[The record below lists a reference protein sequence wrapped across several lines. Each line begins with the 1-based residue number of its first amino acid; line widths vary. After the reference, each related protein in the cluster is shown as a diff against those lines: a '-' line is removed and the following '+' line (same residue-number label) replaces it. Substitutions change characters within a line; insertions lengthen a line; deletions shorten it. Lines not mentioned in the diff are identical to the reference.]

1 MARIQIHT
9 PGNFSFST
17 SLQVRITDINYG
29 GHLGNDSLLSML
41 HEARVQYLQ
50 NLGFSELNAGGAGLI
65 MADVAIVYKGEG
77 FQGDVLQIQI
87 AADELSSRG
96 FVLSYKITCQ
106 RNDKNIL
113 IAEAQTTMLC
123 FNYTTRKVISMPENL
138 REKLEK

>member
-1 MARIQIHT
+1 MATIRINM

-17 SLQVRITDINYG
+17 SMQVRITDINYG
-29 GHLGNDSLLSML
+29 GHLGNDSLLSIL
-41 HEARVQYLQ
+41 HEARLQYLQ
-50 NLGFSELNAGGAGLI
+50 NFGFSELDAGGAGLI

-87 AADELSSRG
+87 AAGELSSRG
-96 FVLSYKITCQ
+96 FVLFYKITCQ
-106 RNDKNIL
+106 REDKNIL

-123 FNYTTRKVISMPENL
+123 FNYTTRKVISMPEKL

>member
-1 MARIQIHT
+1 MATIRINM

-17 SLQVRITDINYG
+17 SIQVRITDINYG
-29 GHLGNDSLLSML
+29 GHLGNDSLLSIL
-41 HEARVQYLQ
+41 HEARLQYLQ
-50 NLGFSELNAGGAGLI
+50 NLGCSELDAGGAGLI

-87 AADELSSRG
+87 AAGELSSRG
-96 FVLSYKITCQ
+96 FVLFYKITCQ
-106 RNDKNIL
+106 REGKNIL

>member
-1 MARIQIHT
+1 MATIRINM

-17 SLQVRITDINYG
+17 SMQVRITDINYG
-29 GHLGNDSLLSML
+29 GHLGNDSLLSIL
-41 HEARVQYLQ
+41 HEARLQYLQ
-50 NLGFSELNAGGAGLI
+50 NLGFSELDAGGAGLI

-87 AADELSSRG
+87 AAGELSSRG
-96 FVLSYKITCQ
+96 FVLFYKITCQ
-106 RNDKNIL
+106 REDKNIL

-123 FNYTTRKVISMPENL
+123 FNYTTRKVISMPEKL

>member
-1 MARIQIHT
+1 MATIRINM

-17 SLQVRITDINYG
+17 SMQVRITDINYG
-29 GHLGNDSLLSML
+29 GHLGNDSLLSIL
-41 HEARVQYLQ
+41 HEARLQYLQ
-50 NLGFSELNAGGAGLI
+50 NLGFSELDAGGAGLI

-87 AADELSSRG
+87 AAGELSSRG
-96 FVLSYKITCQ
+96 FALFYKITCQ
-106 RNDKNIL
+106 REDKNIL

-123 FNYTTRKVISMPENL
+123 FNYTTRKVISMPEKL

>member
-1 MARIQIHT
+1 MATIRINM

-17 SLQVRITDINYG
+17 SMQVRITDINYG
-29 GHLGNDSLLSML
+29 GHLGNDSLLSIL
-41 HEARVQYLQ
+41 HEARLQYLQ
-50 NLGFSELNAGGAGLI
+50 NLGFSELDAGGAGLI

-87 AADELSSRG
+87 AAGELSSRG
-96 FVLSYKITCQ
+96 FVLFYKITCQ
-106 RNDKNIL
+106 REDKNIL

>member
-1 MARIQIHT
+1 MATIRINM

-17 SLQVRITDINYG
+17 SMQVRITDINYG
-29 GHLGNDSLLSML
+29 GHLGNDSLLSIL
-41 HEARVQYLQ
+41 HEARLQYLQ
-50 NLGFSELNAGGAGLI
+50 NLGFSELDAGGAGLI

-87 AADELSSRG
+87 AAGELSSRG
-96 FVLSYKITCQ
+96 FVLFYKITCQ
-106 RNDKNIL
+106 RKDKNIL

-123 FNYTTRKVISMPENL
+123 FNYTTRKVISMPEKL